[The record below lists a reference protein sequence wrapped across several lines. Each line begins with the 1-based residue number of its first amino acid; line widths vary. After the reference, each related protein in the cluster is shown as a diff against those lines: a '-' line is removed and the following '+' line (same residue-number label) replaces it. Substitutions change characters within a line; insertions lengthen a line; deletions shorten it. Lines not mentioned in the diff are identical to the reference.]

1 MKILIVEDQE
11 NLAKLIKNGLEK
23 EGFVADYVLDGEV
36 AQKRIEMHYNDYDLV
51 LLDVMLPQKTGTD
64 VCKAVRAQK
73 ITTPIIMLTARDQN
87 DDIINGL
94 NVGADD
100 YLVKPFEFG
109 ILLARIYAL
118 LRRPKIALPLVLTI
132 KDIVLNSTTKQVF
145 RKEREIKLTL
155 KEFALLEYFMRHPNQ
170 VLNREQILSSLWDFS
185 FDSFSN
191 VVDVHIT
198 NLRKKIGDD
207 RGEILKTVY
216 GVGYKLNVETARLE
230 ELRHRM

>member
-11 NLAKLIKNGLEK
+11 NLARLLKNGLET
-23 EGFVADYVLDGEV
+23 EGFSADYVMDGEA
-36 AQKRIEMHYNDYDLV
+36 AQKRIELHHKDFDLII
-51 LLDVMLPQKTGTD
+51 LDVMLPKKTGTD
-64 VCKAVRAQK
+64 ICKEIRKQK

-100 YLVKPFEFG
+100 YLVKPFEFDV
-109 ILLARIYAL
+109 LLARIKAL
-118 LRRPKIALPLVLTI
+118 LRRPKNALPSVFSI
-132 KDIVLNSTTKQVF
+132 QDVVLNATTKQVF
-145 RKEREIKLTL
+145 VKKKEVILTL

-170 VLNREQILSSLWDFS
+170 VLNREQILSNLWDFA

-198 NLRKKIGDD
+198 NLRKKLGDKK
-207 RGEILKTVY
+207 GLLLKTIY
-216 GVGYKLNVETARLE
+216 GVGYKLTL
-230 ELRHRM
+230 